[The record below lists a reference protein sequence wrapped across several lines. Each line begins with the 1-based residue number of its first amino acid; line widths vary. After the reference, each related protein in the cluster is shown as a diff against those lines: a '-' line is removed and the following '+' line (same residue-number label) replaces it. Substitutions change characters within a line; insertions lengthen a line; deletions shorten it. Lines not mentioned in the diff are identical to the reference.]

1 MVVGGFMTFLFT
13 NVESE
18 LERRSYLSTQDGGL
32 QSFLLGQR
40 AQDQEERDENQKD
53 DDDFKQLQ

>member
-1 MVVGGFMTFLFT
+1 MTFLFT

-32 QSFLLGQR
+32 QSFLLGGQR